1 MKHRIT
7 VAAIATATALGGACA
22 FLVPIASASPASA
35 SPASA
40 SASAAKTH
48 TLSFTSVQE
57 AVHNYSQTV
66 SAQQDKDVNK
76 AGKVVGYD
84 LLYLVFN
91 PKTETAK
98 LNFTAVTS
106 GGFVYGVANAS
117 ANPTIHG
124 TVTGGTGIFKGAA
137 GTIVAKNLNNAGTRT
152 AVTITY
158 HT

>member
-1 MKHRIT
+1 MKHRNAI
-7 VAAIATATALGGACA
+7 AAIATATALAGTCA
-22 FLVPIASASPASA
+22 VVVPA
-35 SPASA
+35 ASA
-40 SASAAKTH
+40 SASAPKTH

-57 AVHNYSQTV
+57 AVHNYSQTI
-66 SAQQDKDVNK
+66 SSQQDRDVNK

-106 GGFVYGVANAS
+106 GGFVYGVASAS
-117 ANPTIHG
+117 SSPVIHG
-124 TVTGGTGIFKGAA
+124 TVTGGTGAFKGAA
-137 GTIVAKNLNNAGTRT
+137 GTIVAKNLNPSGSKT

-158 HT
+158 HL

>member
-7 VAAIATATALGGACA
+7 IAAIATTAALGGACA
-22 FLVPIASASPASA
+22 FLVPAT
-35 SPASA
+35 SA
-40 SASAAKTH
+40 SASTSTGTKTH
-48 TLSFTSVQE
+48 TLTFTSVQE
-57 AVHNYSQTV
+57 SMVNFSRTV
-66 SAQQDKDVNK
+66 TGQQDKDVNK
-76 AGKVVGYD
+76 AGKTVGYD

-106 GGFVYGVANAS
+106 GGFVYGVASAS
-117 ANPTIHG
+117 SSPVIHG
-124 TVTGGTGIFKGAA
+124 TVTGGTGIFSGAA
-137 GTIVAKNLNNAGTRT
+137 GTILAKNLNNAGTRT

>member
-1 MKHRIT
+1 MKHRNAIG
-7 VAAIATATALGGACA
+7 AIAAATALAGTCA
-22 FLVPIASASPASA
+22 VVVPAASASTSA
-35 SPASA
+35 P
-40 SASAAKTH
+40 KTY

-57 AVHNYSQTV
+57 AVHNYSHTI
-66 SAQQDKDVNK
+66 SSQQDRDVNK
-76 AGKVVGYD
+76 AGKAVGYD

-106 GGFVYGVANAS
+106 GGFVYGVASAS
-117 ANPTIHG
+117 SSPVIHG
-124 TVTGGTGIFKGAA
+124 TVTGGTGAFKGAA
-137 GTIVAKNLNNAGTRT
+137 GTIVAKNLNPSGSKT

>member
-7 VAAIATATALGGACA
+7 IAAIATTAALGGACA
-22 FLVPIASASPASA
+22 FLVPA
-35 SPASA
+35 ASA
-40 SASAAKTH
+40 SASTSTGTKTH
-48 TLSFTSVQE
+48 TLTFTSVQE
-57 AVHNYSQTV
+57 SMVNFSRTV
-66 SAQQDKDVNK
+66 TGQQDKDVNK
-76 AGKVVGYD
+76 AGKTVGYD

-106 GGFVYGVANAS
+106 GGFVYGVASAS
-117 ANPTIHG
+117 SSPVIHG
-124 TVTGGTGIFKGAA
+124 TVTGGTGIFAGAA
-137 GTIVAKNLNNAGTRT
+137 GTILAKNLNNAGTRT

>member
-1 MKHRIT
+1 MKHRNAI
-7 VAAIATATALGGACA
+7 AAIATATALAGTGAVV
-22 FLVPIASASPASA
+22 VPAASASTSA
-35 SPASA
+35 P
-40 SASAAKTH
+40 KTR

-57 AVHNYSQTV
+57 AVHNYSPTI
-66 SAQQDKDVNK
+66 SSQQDRDVNK
-76 AGKVVGYD
+76 AGKVVGYA

-106 GGFVYGVANAS
+106 GGFVYGVASAS
-117 ANPTIHG
+117 SSPVIHG
-124 TVTGGTGIFKGAA
+124 TVTGGTGAFKGAV
-137 GTIVAKNLNNAGTRT
+137 GTIVARNLNPSGSKT

>member
-1 MKHRIT
+1 MKHRNAI
-7 VAAIATATALGGACA
+7 AAIATATALAGTCA
-22 FLVPIASASPASA
+22 VLVPAASASTGAP
-35 SPASA
+35 
-40 SASAAKTH
+40 KTH

-57 AVHNYSQTV
+57 AVHNYSQTI
-66 SAQQDKDVNK
+66 SSQQDRDVNK

-106 GGFVYGVANAS
+106 GGFVYGVASAS
-117 ANPTIHG
+117 SSPVIHG
-124 TVTGGTGIFKGAA
+124 TVTGGTGAFKGAA
-137 GTIVAKNLNNAGTRT
+137 GTIVAKNLNPSGSKT

>member
-7 VAAIATATALGGACA
+7 IAAIATTAALGGACA
-22 FLVPIASASPASA
+22 FLVPAASASTSDSA
-35 SPASA
+35 STG
-40 SASAAKTH
+40 AKTH
-48 TLSFTSVQE
+48 TLTFTSVQE
-57 AVHNYSQTV
+57 SMVNFSQTA

-76 AGKVVGYD
+76 AGKVIGYD

-106 GGFVYGVANAS
+106 GGFVYGAAS
-117 ANPTIHG
+117 ASSSPVIHG
-124 TVTGGTGIFKGAA
+124 TVTGGTGAFKGAA
-137 GTIVAKNLNNAGTRT
+137 GTIVAKNLNKAGTKT

>member
-7 VAAIATATALGGACA
+7 IAAIATAAALGGTCA
-22 FLVPIASASPASA
+22 FLVPAASASPE
-35 SPASA
+35 
-40 SASAAKTH
+40 AAKTH

-66 SAQQDKDVNK
+66 SAQQDRDVNK

-91 PKTETAK
+91 PKKETAK

-106 GGFVYGVANAS
+106 GGMVYGVASAS
-117 ANPTIHG
+117 SSPVIHG
-124 TVTGGTGIFKGAA
+124 MVTGGTGVFKGAA
-137 GTIVAKNLNNAGTRT
+137 GTILAKNLNKVGTRT
-152 AVTITY
+152 SVTITY

>member
-7 VAAIATATALGGACA
+7 IAAIATTAALGGACA
-22 FLVPIASASPASA
+22 FLVPAASASTSD
-35 SPASA
+35 SPST
-40 SASAAKTH
+40 SAKTH
-48 TLSFTSVQE
+48 TLTFTSVQE
-57 AVHNYSQTV
+57 SVVNFSQT
-66 SAQQDKDVNK
+66 SSGQQDRDVNK
-76 AGKVVGYD
+76 AGKAIGYD

-106 GGFVYGVANAS
+106 GGFVYGVASAS
-117 ANPTIHG
+117 SSPVIHG

-137 GTIVAKNLNNAGTRT
+137 GTILAKNLNNAGTRT

>member
-1 MKHRIT
+1 MKRSASYKHRIAI
-7 VAAIATATALGGACA
+7 AAIATATALGGGCA
-22 FLVPIASASPASA
+22 FGVSAASASP
-35 SPASA
+35 
-40 SASAAKTH
+40 SAAKSH
-48 TLSFTSVQE
+48 TISFTSVQE
-57 AVHNYSQTV
+57 AFHNYSQTI
-66 SAQQDKDVNK
+66 SSQQDKDVNK

-106 GGFVYGVANAS
+106 GGFVYGIAS
-117 ANPTIHG
+117 ASASPTIHG
-124 TVTGGTGIFKGAA
+124 TVTGGTGIFKGAS
-137 GTIVAKNLNNAGTRT
+137 GTILAKNLNKSGTRT